1 MINQID
7 VHVAGVDYKIT
18 QFTATKALTIEA
30 KLIKLLGPAFMELQ
44 SAASDNDGEKVLAA
58 AIAALIEQMDKIDVV
73 QLVKELVG
81 PNVTK
86 GTAAI
91 NFDMEFAGNTGALF
105 ELVKEVLKANFADV
119 FSKLGLNIGV

>member
-7 VHVAGVDYKIT
+7 VHVDGVDYKIS
-18 QFTATKALTIEA
+18 QFPATKALGIEA
-30 KLIKLLGPAFMELQ
+30 RLIKLLGPAFIELQ
-44 SAASDNDGEKVLAA
+44 SAASDGDGEKVLGE
-58 AIAALIEQMDKIDVV
+58 AITALIASMDKVDVV
-73 QLVKELVG
+73 QLVKDLVS
-81 PNVTK
+81 NTTK

-91 NFDMEFAGNTGALF
+91 NFDVEFAGRTGALF

>member
-7 VHVAGVDYKIT
+7 VHVDGVDYKIT
-18 QFTATKALTIEA
+18 QFPTTKALTIETR
-30 KLIKLLGPAFMELQ
+30 LIKLLGPAFMELQ
-44 SAASDNDGEKVLAA
+44 SAANDGDGEKVLGE
-58 AIAALIEQMDKIDVV
+58 AITALIASMDKVDVV
-73 QLVKELVG
+73 QLVKDLVS
-81 PNVTK
+81 NTTK

-91 NFDMEFAGNTGALF
+91 NFDVEFAGRTGALF